1 MKSKNIEKLFEEH
14 IDKTKNKSVKIF
26 TDCKYL
32 LDDMSYNSARV
43 DEKRTNMDLISLAII
58 EYAKNHYPD
67 SFNDWK
73 NGSLPGQSSNNK

>member
-1 MKSKNIEKLFEEH
+1 MKSKNLEKLFEEH
-14 IDKTKNKSVKIF
+14 IDKTKSKSVKIF

-43 DEKRTNMDLISLAII
+43 DVKRTNMDLISLAII

-67 SFNDWK
+67 SFSDWK
-73 NGSLPGQSSNNK
+73 NGTLPGQSGSDK